1 MDILRT
7 GGAVLLGLCLVAC
20 DDEGKREQAE
30 ASLPPPLVRAVELQ
44 RMDVP
49 LYAVFM
55 GQTQGRRHASVR
67 PQVSGLLI
75 RRLFEEGAYV
85 QQGTVLFEI
94 DPAPFEAALRQAE
107 GQLAESASALENA
120 RKEYERVRKLY
131 EGNAVSA
138 QQRDSAYAAWREAQ
152 GRHAASLAAVDDAR
166 IRLGYCR
173 VEAPISGY
181 TSREVTTVGNLVD
194 AQSTLTYINQTD
206 PMDVEFSVPSVEL
219 FSMRDMESRGK
230 AVSYGE
236 GSSASLSL
244 IDGANYDRQGR
255 VVFLDTQVDTPQSA
269 VLARARFPNPDGRLL
284 PGQFVLVRVGGA
296 KLVDALMLPQEAVM
310 QTEKGTAVYALD
322 ASDRVELKEVK
333 LGPAFGGS
341 FLLEEGLEPGRRVIV
356 EGQNKVRPGGTVQ
369 VELQHQAV
377 TPDPL
382 DAAASSSSGSGGG
395 VEDAPAPVREAPHE

>member
-1 MDILRT
+1 MCSREPYCLR
-7 GGAVLLGLCLVAC
+7 
-20 DDEGKREQAE
+20 
-30 ASLPPPLVRAVELQ
+30 S
-44 RMDVP
+44 
-49 LYAVFM
+49 
-55 GQTQGRRHASVR
+55 
-67 PQVSGLLI
+67 I
-75 RRLFEEGAYV
+75 
-85 QQGTVLFEI
+85 
-94 DPAPFEAALRQAE
+94 PAPFEAALRQAE

-377 TPDPL
+377 TPDLL

>member
-20 DDEGKREQAE
+20 DDGGKKQRTEPAM
-30 ASLPPPLVRAVELQ
+30 PPPLVRVVELE

-55 GQTQGRRHASVR
+55 GQTQGRRHAEVR
-67 PQVSGLLI
+67 PQVSGMLVK
-75 RRLFEEGAYV
+75 RLFAEGAYV
-85 QQGTVLFEI
+85 KQGTVLFEI

-107 GQLAESASALENA
+107 GQLAESVSALENA

-131 EGNAVSA
+131 AGNAVSA

-152 GRHAASLAAVDDAR
+152 GRKDAAVAAVDDAR

-173 VEAPISGY
+173 VEAPFSGY
-181 TSREVTTVGNLVD
+181 TSREVTAVGNLVD
-194 AQSTLTYINQTD
+194 QQSTLTYIHQTD
-206 PMDVEFSVPSVEL
+206 PLDVEFSVPSVEL

-236 GSSASLSL
+236 GSTASLSL
-244 IDGANYDRQGR
+244 IDGADYDRQGR
-255 VVFLDTQVDTPQSA
+255 VVFLDTQVDSPLSS
-269 VLARARFPNPDGRLL
+269 VRARARFPNPDGRLL
-284 PGQFVLVRVGGA
+284 PGQYVLVRVGGA
-296 KLVDALMLPQEAVM
+296 KLVDAVMLPQEAVM
-310 QTEKGTAVYALD
+310 QTEKGTAVYVLD
-322 ASDRVELKEVK
+322 ASDRVELAPVK

-356 EGQNKVRPGGTVQ
+356 EGQNKVRPGGAVQ
-369 VELQHQAV
+369 AELLKQSVA
-377 TPDPL
+377 PDPL
-382 DAAASSSSGSGGG
+382 DASAVPAQAEGGH
-395 VEDAPAPVREAPHE
+395 VENAPAPVREAPHE

>member
-67 PQVSGLLI
+67 PQVSGLLS

-138 QQRDSAYAAWREAQ
+138 QQRDNAYAAWREAQ

-377 TPDPL
+377 TPDLL